1 MAYNKAINDVIREL
15 EYTQEPSATP
25 MIPQWMDR
33 APRVYV
39 DSAIGTGMSGGGGG
53 YREYVPGSFPSG
65 YPALY
70 QLAQESES
78 GASAPAMRE
87 ELVRGEPSQMEGG
100 RDVGRQ
106 IGHFFAKAA
115 RESVPGRLIGAL
127 DKAVKHPKGDFGK
140 ALLRNTKEGLMATP
154 QGRLASDAVR
164 AARQIGGGD
173 METAQIGGG
182 DMEGGL
188 SMADIGR
195 VVKKARKF
203 KASMI
208 PVAGPMIEKVL
219 KAKERATRARKGA
232 PVPRSAVPRAVPVAP
247 AVPKPRKSRAKPI
260 PIVDAMPVT
269 KEEALAQFP
278 LPPSMVG
285 QGILKKVRKVG
296 RAALKKAEYVAKSPF
311 VKGVGRAVVEASKNP
326 LVQKLAVEGAKAA
339 LSGGKVD
346 GRKARAA
353 IVKRIMSERGISMI
367 EASKAVKA
375 EKLY

>member
-33 APRVYV
+33 APRVAV
-39 DSAIGTGMSGGGGG
+39 DSAVGMGMSGGGG

-70 QLAQESES
+70 QLAQESET
-78 GASAPAMRE
+78 GASYPEMS
-87 ELVRGEPSQMEGG
+87 LQLIGTEPSQMEGG
-100 RDVGRQ
+100 RNVGRQ

-127 DKAVKHPKGDFGK
+127 DKAIKKPKGDFGK

-154 QGRLASDAVR
+154 QGRLASAAV
-164 AARQIGGGD
+164 RQIGGGMD
-173 METAQIGGG
+173 ME

-232 PVPRSAVPRAVPVAP
+232 PVPRSAVPRAVPAP
-247 AVPKPRKSRAKPI
+247 AVPKPRKAKPI

-278 LPPSMVG
+278 LPPSMTA
-285 QGILKKVRKVG
+285 QGMYGGKESPLLKKVRKVG

-326 LVQKLAVEGAKAA
+326 LVQKLAVEAAKGAM
-339 LSGGKVD
+339 SGGKVD

-353 IVKRIMSERGISMI
+353 IVKRIMQERSISMI
-367 EASKAVKA
+367 AASKAVKA
-375 EKLY
+375 EGLY